1 MASGSITSLGIGTN
15 GLDLE
20 SLLSKQVAAESQ
32 PLTDLQ
38 SNTQALQTKLSAYG
52 QIQSSMSALQTSLQA
67 LTNPGT
73 WAATTASSSDNASV
87 SVAVG
92 DGATAG
98 STSISVSQLATSQTI
113 ASSAFGNAASAV
125 GTGSLTIQL
134 GQWSGT
140 GNSTFT
146 PGSGSAVTIN
156 ITAGN
161 NSLTGIRDQIN
172 SANAGVTA
180 SIVTDS
186 SGSRLVMRSTAT
198 GLSSGFQVTAS
209 DDDGNGTDA
218 TGLSALAYDPSSGV
232 NSMTQKVAAGNALAV
247 VNGLDIESE
256 SNTLTGVVDGLTITL
271 NKPTTGASLTVAQD
285 SDSIKK
291 AVTNFVSAYNAM
303 ANLFVTDLKYVPNAD
318 GKSAGNAGPLQ
329 GDSTVTGLQFMM
341 RSIAGGSTSLGG
353 AFTRLSDIGL
363 DPQKDG
369 TLKLDDS
376 KLSSAVGNLSGLKS
390 FFMGVD
396 NGNASNSGMAQQLQT
411 FASTALSFDG
421 QIATGTTGLQTRIG
435 QNSDRATQLQAHLD
449 LFSARLRDR
458 YNALDTQMSSLNSL
472 ASYVNQQMTILNAN
486 ASNNG

>member
-1 MASGSITSLGIGTN
+1 MSGSITSLGIGTN

-38 SNTQALQTKLSAYG
+38 GNTQALQTKLSAYG

-92 DGATAG
+92 DGAAAG
-98 STSISVSQLATSQTI
+98 STSISVTQLATSQTI
-113 ASSAFGNAASAV
+113 ASTAFGNTTDAL

-134 GQWSGT
+134 GQW
-140 GNSTFT
+140 NSDKSAFT
-146 PGSGSAVTIN
+146 PGAGSAVTIN

-209 DDDGNGTDA
+209 DDDGNGSDA
-218 TGLSALAYDPSSGV
+218 GGLSALAYDPSSGV

-256 SNTLTGVVDGLTITL
+256 SNTLSGVVDGLTITL

-303 ANLFVTDLKYVPNAD
+303 AGLFVTDLKYVPNAD

-369 TLKLDDS
+369 TLKLDDN
-376 KLSSAVGNLSGLKS
+376 KLSAAVGNSANLKS

-396 NGNASNSGMAQQLQT
+396 NGNASNSGMAQQLQS
-411 FASTALSFDG
+411 FATTALSFDG

-435 QNSDRATQLQAHLD
+435 QNNDRATQLQAHLD
-449 LFSARLRDR
+449 LFSQRLRDR

-486 ASNNG
+486 ASNGT